1 MEEKMERKPF
11 QLKKEVNVLRDGRVI
26 DRGIIVGRTIEEMPK
41 YDVATKTDILKY
53 LNEDQLDG

>member
-1 MEEKMERKPF
+1 MERKPF
-11 QLKKEVNVLRDGRVI
+11 QLKKEVNVLSHGKVI